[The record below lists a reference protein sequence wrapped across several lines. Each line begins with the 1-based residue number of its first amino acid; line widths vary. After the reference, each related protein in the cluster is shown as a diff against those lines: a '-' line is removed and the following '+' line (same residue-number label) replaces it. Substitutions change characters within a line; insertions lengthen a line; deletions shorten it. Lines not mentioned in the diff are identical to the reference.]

1 MFDFSCFSWVIAFIV
16 MFFICFIG
24 FNIAR
29 IKRDGMNSGKEDIYG
44 LPPESGFSKYKN
56 DCNDDNTWTG

>member
-1 MFDFSCFSWVIAFIV
+1 MFDFSCFSWVIAFII

-29 IKRDGMNSGKEDIYG
+29 IKRDGMG
-44 LPPESGFSKYKN
+44 ESNETNTSHITFGKYKN
-56 DCNDDNTWTG
+56 DCNDDNSWTE